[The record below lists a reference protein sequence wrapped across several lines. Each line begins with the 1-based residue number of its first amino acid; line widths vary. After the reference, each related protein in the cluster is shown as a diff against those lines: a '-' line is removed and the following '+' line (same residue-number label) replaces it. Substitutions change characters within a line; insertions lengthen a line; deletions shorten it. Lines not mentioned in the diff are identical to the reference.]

1 MKRISSYFFIL
12 SIVLS
17 VTFLSCKKY
26 PEGPSFSLRSKSE
39 RLSNLWKIQQLK
51 FNGGDSTAFAE
62 KYLFNNY
69 RLDITKN
76 GKYNIDYNLVIGSLL
91 IPISESGK
99 WVFSSDKK
107 SVIFTKETGNT
118 TAAIGTNATWEI
130 LRLKEKE
137 FWAKYTQNDD
147 VTEVHLN

>member
-1 MKRISSYFFIL
+1 MKRISTYFFIL
-12 SIVLS
+12 SVVLS
-17 VTFLSCKKY
+17 VAFVSCKKY

-39 RLSNLWKIQQLK
+39 RLSNLWKIQQLIY
-51 FNGGDSTAFAE
+51 NGADSTNFAK

-76 GKYNIDYNLVIGSLL
+76 GEYNIDYNLVIGAAS
-91 IPISESGK
+91 IPFSESGK

-107 SVIFTKETGNT
+107 TVIFTKETGNT
-118 TAAIGTNATWEI
+118 TAATGANSTWEI

-137 FWAKYTQNDD
+137 FWAKFTQNDQ
-147 VTEVHLN
+147 VTELHLN

>member
-1 MKRISSYFFIL
+1 MKRISTYFFIL
-12 SIVLS
+12 ALVLS
-17 VTFLSCKKY
+17 VTFCKKY

-39 RLSNLWKIQQLK
+39 RLSNLWKIQQLIY
-51 FNGGDSTAFAE
+51 NGADSTAFAK

-69 RLDITKN
+69 RLDINKN
-76 GKYNIDYNLVIGSLL
+76 GNYNIDYNLVIGSVL
-91 IPISESGK
+91 IPFSESGN

-107 SVIFTKETGNT
+107 AVIFTKESGNT
-118 TAAIGTNATWEI
+118 TAAMGSNATWEI